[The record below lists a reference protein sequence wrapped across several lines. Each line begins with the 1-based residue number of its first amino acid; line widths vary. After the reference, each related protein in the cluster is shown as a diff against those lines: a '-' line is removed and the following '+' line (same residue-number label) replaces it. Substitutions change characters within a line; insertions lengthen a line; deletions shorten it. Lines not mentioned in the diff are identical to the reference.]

1 MTNEVSKEVYQTGLT
16 RISNSF
22 MPQIESQLE
31 GNGIE
36 MTDYQKM
43 CVLGAIQSI
52 DTAVKKGKGWDQT
65 DKSNVSNVL
74 MTIAALQLN
83 ATAVP
88 REVYFIT
95 RNTKVA
101 GNWVSQI
108 EMGIEGDGNDA
119 ILSKFG
125 RNVKRVHRFWEVR
138 EKDEFTYP
146 GYKGLER
153 TDPTWQPT
161 GEGKVIRIVYP
172 VEMTDGSIEF
182 HISERRDVVRNL
194 IAHINSNLM
203 NETFGIVT
211 GTKNA
216 YGKQVPR
223 TRYDATAEEKKKI
236 DARKK
241 ELLAKLED
249 RELEELIADP
259 EFESYISPA
268 WKSPQSRESMIV
280 RKMRNNVTKKIPKDF
295 GNAYVAMKY
304 QEQDDDVT
312 TRVRKDVTEQTASE
326 EYDFDEPEET
336 AEQEST
342 RIEEKEEPEQKQAE
356 VRKREKTIAE
366 EVEEAYDGDF
376 EEIKDEPES
385 ETASEQPSLFDEP
398 KEEKKKRPF

>member
-1 MTNEVSKEVYQTGLT
+1 
-16 RISNSF
+16 
-22 MPQIESQLE
+22 
-31 GNGIE
+31 
-36 MTDYQKM
+36 
-43 CVLGAIQSI
+43 
-52 DTAVKKGKGWDQT
+52 
-65 DKSNVSNVL
+65 
-74 MTIAALQLN
+74 
-83 ATAVP
+83 
-88 REVYFIT
+88 
-95 RNTKVA
+95 
-101 GNWVSQI
+101 
-108 EMGIEGDGNDA
+108 
-119 ILSKFG
+119 
-125 RNVKRVHRFWEVR
+125 
-138 EKDEFTYP
+138 
-146 GYKGLER
+146 
-153 TDPTWQPT
+153 
-161 GEGKVIRIVYP
+161 
-172 VEMTDGSIEF
+172 
-182 HISERRDVVRNL
+182 
-194 IAHINSNLM
+194 
-203 NETFGIVT
+203 
-211 GTKNA
+211 NA

-398 KEEKKKRPF
+398 